1 MTTYLVTLEI
11 ETPWWKKVLRFFR
24 LVKRREDF
32 TINLNYFTLTKGEI
46 LLLPGGD
53 KLLILKKIKI

>member
-46 LLLPGGD
+46 ILQPGCD
-53 KLLILKKIKI
+53 KLLILKKI

>member
-24 LVKRREDF
+24 FVKRREDF
-32 TINLNYFTLTKGEI
+32 AITLNYCTLTKGDVLLQPEGNKI
-46 LLLPGGD
+46 LV
-53 KLLILKKIKI
+53 LKKI

>member
-32 TINLNYFTLTKGEI
+32 IITLFTSLFEEGEI
-46 LLLPGGD
+46 LLQPGCD
-53 KLLILKKIKI
+53 KLLILKKIKT